1 MSSAASVAG
10 DAMAIGFGAVLGAL
24 TRYQCGK
31 WAASWIASDPQRFGK
46 FTTWHTAGINIG
58 GSFLL
63 GGIAGTPTMSGNS
76 TNGLLRSHWPQFSW
90 KDGLSPRAKLM
101 MGVGFC
107 GSFTTFS
114 TYSVDV
120 VTLLSEGNAS
130 KALLYVTINNFG
142 SFLAAAVGMSL
153 AKAIFR

>member
-1 MSSAASVAG
+1 MSVSSLAA
-10 DAMAIGFGAVLGAL
+10 DAMAIGVGAVLGAL

-31 WAASWIASDPQRFGK
+31 VAASWIASDPNRFGK
-46 FTTWHTAGINIG
+46 FTMWHTAGINMG

-63 GGIAGTPTMSGNS
+63 GGIAGTPTMTTDGIV
-76 TNGLLRSHWPQFSW
+76 RSHWQQFSW
-90 KDGLSPRAKLM
+90 KDGLSARAKLM

-120 VTLLSEGNAS
+120 VTLLTEGKVE
-130 KALLYVTINNFG
+130 KALLYVTMNNFG
-142 SFLAAAVGMSL
+142 SFLAAAAGLGL